1 MLGRIFGL
9 PVMMRSTPSISD
21 SLGRRTT
28 NCSQSHGA
36 RNESSLLPTWTIRAS
51 LHCSKPTVPASSYS
65 AEARTL
71 TERCLRCSTGSWP
84 APPHSASVAR
94 GHWAPRGGRNP
105 SSMITLLLSLPLRR
119 LSSARPR
126 EPSLAPAV
134 RRVQENGDPAETAH
148 DRSALL
154 AHVGDSDVDDVKGA
168 RAAGLRV
175 AWVNRDRRS
184 HHPDV
189 PQPDFEIP
197 DLTEL
202 LTPL

>member
-1 MLGRIFGL
+1 MRPKGPHIATFNQVRIRRTGESAVIEYLDPAIL
-9 PVMMRSTPSISD
+9 PVVISIGPDADRLSD
-21 SLGRRTT
+21 ADLLDRHNAHLREAEALTKGRQHVVVEIPPGRR
-28 NCSQSHGA
+28 QI
-36 RNESSLLPTWTIRAS
+36 E
-51 LHCSKPTVPASSYS
+51 Y
-65 AEARTL
+65 
-71 TERCLRCSTGSWP
+71 
-84 APPHSASVAR
+84 SVAR

-154 AHVGDSDVDDVKGA
+154 AHVDDSDVDDVKGA